1 MSKNL
6 IIYYSRKGE
15 NYFGGDIRSVP
26 KGNTE
31 YVAEYISE
39 AVGGDLFEIETVRE
53 YSKDYME
60 CTREAKDELSNKARP
75 ELKRYLDSIGGYD
88 NVFICGPCWWG
99 TYPMAVFSQIEK
111 LDWTGKKVF
120 PVMTHEGSGLGSS
133 VRDLRNACKGASV
146 DSGLAIEGSSAAGS
160 SAKVSKWA
168 KGCVE

>member
-1 MSKNL
+1 
-6 IIYYSRKGE
+6 
-15 NYFGGDIRSVP
+15 
-26 KGNTE
+26 
-31 YVAEYISE
+31 
-39 AVGGDLFEIETVRE
+39 
-53 YSKDYME
+53 
-60 CTREAKDELSNKARP
+60 
-75 ELKRYLDSIGGYD
+75 
-88 NVFICGPCWWG
+88 
-99 TYPMAVFSQIEK
+99 MAVFSQIEK